1 LLCFVSLSPAF
12 KASID
17 AMALQSSRFLRALS
31 AFAVK
36 VDRKDAKSAKGS
48 RMILLKKQ
56 ELGELYSFELKAW
69 LIF

>member
-1 LLCFVSLSPAF
+1 
-12 KASID
+12 
-17 AMALQSSRFLRALS
+17 MALQSSRFLRALS